1 MKPPEVEAR
10 QLSPDPA
17 RSESDGGL
25 GGREPGPSPL
35 VLRVGN
41 TVYDLRCKV
50 LVMGIL
56 NRTPDSFFDKGRYFD
71 LDVALERAEQIIE
84 EGADI
89 IDVGGVKAGPGTPVS
104 PEEEIERVCPVIEY
118 LASDRRAMISVDTF
132 TASVADAA
140 LSAGAQIVNDISGL
154 ADPQM
159 AEVAA
164 RHGATVVVTHI
175 KGKPRVANPEPTYD
189 DLVGEVKGFLA
200 SRVETAKASGV
211 SPDRIVV
218 DAGLDLGKKA
228 SHSLALLKATD
239 ELLDLGHPVLVS
251 ASNKPFIGESLGLGL
266 EERGIASL
274 AAACFGILKGA
285 RLVRVHDVATTAAAV
300 RMIEAILGA

>member
-1 MKPPEVEAR
+1 MEAR
-10 QLSPDPA
+10 EPSPGS
-17 RSESDGGL
+17 RSSGRDVGST
-25 GGREPGPSPL
+25 GREPGPSPF
-35 VLRVGN
+35 VLRVGKV
-41 TVYDLRCKV
+41 TFDLRCKV

-71 LDVALERAEQIIE
+71 LDLALERAEQMIE

-89 IDVGGVKAGPGTPVS
+89 IDIGGVKAGPGTPVS
-104 PEEEIERVCPVIEY
+104 PAEEIERVCPVVEK
-118 LASDRRAMISVDTF
+118 LVSDGRAMVSVDTF

-164 RHGATVVVTHI
+164 RHEATVVVTHI
-175 KGKPRVANPEPTYD
+175 KGKPRVANPEPAYD
-189 DLVGEVKGFLA
+189 DLVGEVKEFLA
-200 SRVETAKASGV
+200 SRVEVAKASGV

-228 SHSLALLKATD
+228 SHSLALLKATE

-266 EERGIASL
+266 EERGIPSL
-274 AAACFGILKGA
+274 AAACFGVVKGA
-285 RLVRVHDVATTAAAV
+285 RLVRVHDVAATTAAM
-300 RMIEAILGA
+300 RMLEAILGA